1 MFNFSLNSS
10 FKNLEQSLSTD
21 LTLLEERQKQIAQI
35 LAEQIKQEIKDI
47 LDIPVSKNGAKI
59 VRSQPLQA
67 PRKESGN
74 LQNSVDYVLEQNGL
88 DISIKVFCSN
98 SAPYALYLEYGT
110 QKTAARPFMLP
121 TLNKYALILKEEIKE
136 IGKTL

>member
-21 LTLLEERQKQIAQI
+21 LTLLEEKQKQIAQI

>member
-10 FKNLEQSLSTD
+10 FENLAKILQEKFI
-21 LTLLEERQKQIAQI
+21 TLEKTQRQMAQT
-35 LAEQIKQEIKDI
+35 LATEMKQEIKNI
-47 LDIPVSKNGAKI
+47 LDIPVSKNGARI

-74 LQNSVDYVLEQNGL
+74 LQNSVDSLVLENQHNL
-88 DISIKVFCSN
+88 TIKVFCSD

-110 QKTAARPFMLP
+110 GKTAPRPFMLP

-136 IGKTL
+136 IGKFL

>member
-88 DISIKVFCSN
+88 NISIKVFCSN

>member
-10 FKNLEQSLSTD
+10 FENLAKILQD
-21 LTLLEERQKQIAQI
+21 KFITLEKTQRQIAQTFA
-35 LAEQIKQEIKDI
+35 AEMKQEIKNI

-59 VRSQPLQA
+59 VRSLPLEA

-74 LQNSVDYVLEQNGL
+74 LQNSVDYLVLENQHNL
-88 DISIKVFCSN
+88 TIKVFCAD

-110 QKTAARPFMLP
+110 GKTAPRPFMLP
-121 TLNKYALILKEEIKE
+121 TLNKYALLLKEEIKE
-136 IGKTL
+136 IGKIL

>member
-10 FKNLEQSLSTD
+10 FELLGKNLAQ
-21 LTLLEERQKQIAQI
+21 TLLNINRAQRLI
-35 LAEQIKQEIKDI
+35 TQNLAAEMKQEIKDI
-47 LDIPVSKNGAKI
+47 LNIPVSKNGAKI
-59 VRSQPLQA
+59 VRSLPMQA

-74 LQNSVDYVLEQNGL
+74 LQNSVEYLIEDNKDNLTIQ
-88 DISIKVFCSN
+88 VFCQD

-110 QKTAARPFMLP
+110 QKTAPRPFMLP

-136 IGKTL
+136 IGKFL